1 MSMRLTKEERF
12 EAMTAPI
19 LPGLYQTTLFLV
31 SNRHR
36 TNEILG
42 DVYASAWKCFSN
54 DVEEAGWR
62 VRVFQ
67 ILMQCVRQKRR
78 GWMLNST
85 AALVQL
91 PEAGRE
97 VVALIDGQGFTYREA
112 AQVLDLSVESL
123 SRTLTSARDFLLQK
137 VSLEA
142 LPPQGLVQSDRT
154 S

>member
-1 MSMRLTKEERF
+1 
-12 EAMTAPI
+12 
-19 LPGLYQTTLFLV
+19 
-31 SNRHR
+31 
-36 TNEILG
+36 
-42 DVYASAWKCFSN
+42 
-54 DVEEAGWR
+54 
-62 VRVFQ
+62 
-67 ILMQCVRQKRR
+67 
-78 GWMLNST
+78 MLNST